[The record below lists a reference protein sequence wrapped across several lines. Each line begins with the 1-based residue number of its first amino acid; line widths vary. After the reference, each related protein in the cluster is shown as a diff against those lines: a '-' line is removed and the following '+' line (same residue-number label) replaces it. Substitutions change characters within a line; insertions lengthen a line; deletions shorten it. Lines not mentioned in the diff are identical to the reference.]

1 MQLYGTNFQ
10 FSFVKR
16 LAMEESVSAF
26 LDHIT
31 HQRQLSANTRAA
43 YQNDLSQLTRFF
55 RDQGVEDW
63 KADRAWVSAYARDL
77 LDRGYSASTRA
88 RKVAAVRSFYR
99 YLCEQGVVAED
110 PTQDLGSAHVERVA
124 PTVLT
129 RAQVDTL
136 FAAAE
141 EKASPEALRDQSIL
155 RLLYS
160 TGIRI
165 TEALGID
172 LADVDQESLHVLL
185 RSRNKESVVP
195 IDEVCLSALERY
207 VADSRPQLQTSR
219 SGEALFLNHR
229 GQRLTRQG
237 FWLILK
243 GYARAARLPEVTPQT
258 LRHTFAAHA
267 LEGSVPL
274 QRVRSMLGHASM
286 SSTQRYAQLAETP
299 TEAQPESDDAQ
310 D

>member
-1 MQLYGTNFQ
+1 
-10 FSFVKR
+10 
-16 LAMEESVSAF
+16 MEKAVTAF

-31 HQRQLSANTRAA
+31 QQRELSANTRAA
-43 YQNDLSQLTRFF
+43 YKNDLTQLTKFLRG
-55 RDQGVEDW
+55 QGVDNW
-63 KADRAWVSAYARDL
+63 QVDRAWVGAFAQDL
-77 LDRGYSASTRA
+77 LNRGYSASTRA

-99 YLCEQGVVAED
+99 YLCEQGIVAED
-110 PTQDLGSAHVERVA
+110 PTKELGSTHVERMV

-129 RAQVDTL
+129 HAQVRAL

-141 EKASPEALRDQSIL
+141 GKSSPEALRDLSIL
-155 RLLYS
+155 QLLYG

-172 LADVDQESLHVLL
+172 IADVVKESRHLVL
-185 RSRNKESVVP
+185 RSRNKQSVVP
-195 IDEVCLSALERY
+195 MSDECLAALEHY
-207 VADSRPQLQTSR
+207 LAESRPQLQTSR
-219 SGEALFLNHR
+219 SGEALYLNHR

-267 LEGSVPL
+267 LEESVPL
-274 QRVRSMLGHASM
+274 QRVRSMLGHTSM
-286 SSTQRYAQLAETP
+286 STTQRYAQLAEARSAA
-299 TEAQPESDDAQ
+299 EPENDENAQ

>member
-1 MQLYGTNFQ
+1 
-10 FSFVKR
+10 
-16 LAMEESVSAF
+16 MEESVSAF

-31 HQRQLSANTRAA
+31 QQRELSANTRAA
-43 YQNDLSQLTRFF
+43 YQNDLSQLTKFLRA
-55 RDQGVEDW
+55 QGVDCW
-63 KADRAWVSAYARDL
+63 QIDSTRVGAFAQNL

-99 YLCEQGVVAED
+99 YLCEQGIVAED
-110 PTQDLGSAHVERVA
+110 PTKDLGSTHVERMA

-129 RAQVDTL
+129 HAQVKAL

-141 EKASPEALRDQSIL
+141 EKSSPEALRDLSIL
-155 RLLYS
+155 HLLYS

-165 TEALGID
+165 TEALGVDMEDVIKESQH
-172 LADVDQESLHVLL
+172 LAL
-185 RSRNKESVVP
+185 RARNKQSVVP
-195 IDEVCLSALERY
+195 IDDVCLAAMERY
-207 VADSRPQLQTSR
+207 LTESRPQLQTSR
-219 SGEALFLNHR
+219 SGEALYLNHR
-229 GQRLTRQG
+229 GRRLTRQG

-274 QRVRSMLGHASM
+274 QRVRSMLGHTSM
-286 SSTQRYAQLAETP
+286 STTQRYAQLAETRAN
-299 TEAQPESDDAQ
+299 TEPENDENTQ

>member
-1 MQLYGTNFQ
+1 
-10 FSFVKR
+10 
-16 LAMEESVSAF
+16 MEESVSAF

-31 HQRQLSANTRAA
+31 QQRQLSANTRAA

-55 RDQGVEDW
+55 RAQGVEDW

-99 YLCEQGVVAED
+99 YLCEHGVIAED
-110 PTQDLGSAHVERVA
+110 PTQDLGSAQVERVA

-129 RAQVDTL
+129 RVQVDAL

-141 EKASPEALRDQSIL
+141 EKDTPEAFRDQSIL
-155 RLLYS
+155 RLLYG
-160 TGIRI
+160 TGVRI
-165 TEALGID
+165 TEALAID
-172 LADVDQESLHVLL
+172 LADVDSESLHILL

-195 IDEVCLSALERY
+195 IDEACLSALERY
-207 VADSRPQLQTSR
+207 VAESRPQLQNSR

-286 SSTQRYAQLAETP
+286 SSTQRYAQLAETR
-299 TEAQPESDDAQ
+299 TETDDAQ

>member
-1 MQLYGTNFQ
+1 
-10 FSFVKR
+10 
-16 LAMEESVSAF
+16 MEEAVSAF
-26 LDHIT
+26 LNHIT
-31 HQRQLSANTRAA
+31 QQRELSTNTRAA
-43 YQNDLSQLTRFF
+43 YQNDLSQLTKFL
-55 RDQGVEDW
+55 RDQGVDNW
-63 KADRAWVSAYARDL
+63 QVDRTWVGAFAQDL

-99 YLCEQGVVAED
+99 YLCEQGIVTED
-110 PTQDLGSAHVERVA
+110 PTKELGSTHVERMV

-129 RAQVDTL
+129 HAQVKAL

-141 EKASPEALRDQSIL
+141 EKSSPEAIRDLSIL
-155 RLLYS
+155 QLLYS

-172 LADVDQESLHVLL
+172 ISDVVKESRRLVL
-185 RSRNKESVVP
+185 RSRNKQSDVP
-195 IDEVCLSALERY
+195 INDSCLAAMERY
-207 VADSRPQLQTSR
+207 LVESRPQLQTSR
-219 SGEALFLNHR
+219 SGEAFFLNHR

-274 QRVRSMLGHASM
+274 QRVRSMLGHTST
-286 SSTQRYAQLAETP
+286 STTQRYALLAEARSAA
-299 TEAQPESDDAQ
+299 EPENDENSQ

>member
-1 MQLYGTNFQ
+1 
-10 FSFVKR
+10 
-16 LAMEESVSAF
+16 MEESVTAF
-26 LDHIT
+26 LDYIT
-31 HQRQLSANTRAA
+31 QHRELSANTRAA
-43 YQNDLSQLTRFF
+43 YRNDLSQLTKFLRS
-55 RDQGVEDW
+55 QGVSDW
-63 KADRAWVSAYARDL
+63 QVDHTWVGAFAQDL
-77 LDRGYSASTRA
+77 LNRGYSPSTRA

-99 YLCEQGVVAED
+99 YLSEQGIVSED
-110 PTQDLGSAHVERVA
+110 PTKDLGTTHVERMVPA
-124 PTVLT
+124 VLT
-129 RAQVDTL
+129 HAQVKSL

-141 EKASPEALRDQSIL
+141 AKDSPEALRDQSIL
-155 RLLYS
+155 QLLYS

-172 LADVDQESLHVLL
+172 ISDVAHDSRQLVV
-185 RSRNKESVVP
+185 RSRNKQSVLP
-195 IDEVCLSALERY
+195 LDEACLAAIARY
-207 VADSRPQLQTSR
+207 LAESRPQLQTSR

-274 QRVRSMLGHASM
+274 QRVRSMLGHTSV
-286 SSTQRYAQLAETP
+286 SSTQRYARLGDSPAA
-299 TEAQPESDDAQ
+299 AQPETDENVSD
-310 D
+310 

>member
-1 MQLYGTNFQ
+1 
-10 FSFVKR
+10 
-16 LAMEESVSAF
+16 MEESVASF
-26 LDHIT
+26 LNYIT
-31 HQRQLSANTRAA
+31 QQRELSANTRAA
-43 YQNDLSQLTRFF
+43 YQNDLTQLTKFLRA
-55 RDQGVEDW
+55 QGVSNW
-63 KADRAWVSAYARDL
+63 QVDRTWVGAFAQDL

-99 YLCEQGVVAED
+99 YLCEQGIVTED
-110 PTQDLGSAHVERVA
+110 PTKDLGSTHVERMV
-124 PTVLT
+124 PRVLT
-129 RAQVDTL
+129 HAQVRAL

-141 EKASPEALRDQSIL
+141 EKSSPEALRDQSIL
-155 RLLYS
+155 QLLYS

-172 LADVDQESLHVLL
+172 IGDVVEESQHLVL
-185 RSRNKESVVP
+185 RRRNKQSVVP
-195 IDEVCLSALERY
+195 LDEACLTAIERY
-207 VADSRPQLQTSR
+207 LAESRSLLQTSR

-267 LEGSVPL
+267 IEGKVPL
-274 QRVRSMLGHASM
+274 QRVRSMLGHTSI
-286 SSTQRYAQLAETP
+286 STTQRYAQLARTRTDP
-299 TEAQPESDDAQ
+299 KTESDENAQ

>member
-1 MQLYGTNFQ
+1 
-10 FSFVKR
+10 
-16 LAMEESVSAF
+16 MEESVSAF

-31 HQRQLSANTRAA
+31 QQRELSANTRAA
-43 YQNDLSQLTRFF
+43 YQNDLSQLTKFLRE
-55 RDQGVEDW
+55 QGVDTW
-63 KADRAWVSAYARDL
+63 QIDRTRVGTFAQNL

-99 YLCEQGVVAED
+99 YLCEQGIVAED
-110 PTQDLGSAHVERVA
+110 PTKELGSTHVERMV
-124 PTVLT
+124 PTVLSH
-129 RAQVDTL
+129 AQVKAL

-141 EKASPEALRDQSIL
+141 EKSSPEALRDLSIL
-155 RLLYS
+155 QLLYS
-160 TGIRI
+160 TGLRI

-172 LADVDQESLHVLL
+172 VGDVVRESQQVVL
-185 RSRNKESVVP
+185 RTRNKQSAVP
-195 IDEVCLSALERY
+195 IDDACLAAIGRY
-207 VADSRPQLQTSR
+207 LAESRPQLQTSR

-243 GYARAARLPEVTPQT
+243 GYARAARLPAVTPQT

-267 LEGSVPL
+267 LEESVPL
-274 QRVRSMLGHASM
+274 QRVRSMLGHTST
-286 SSTQRYAQLAETP
+286 STTQRYAQLAEARSAA
-299 TEAQPESDDAQ
+299 EPENDENTQ

>member
-1 MQLYGTNFQ
+1 
-10 FSFVKR
+10 
-16 LAMEESVSAF
+16 MEEAVSAF

-31 HQRQLSANTRAA
+31 QQRELSANTRAA
-43 YQNDLSQLTRFF
+43 YQNDLSQLTKFLRE
-55 RDQGVEDW
+55 QGVDNW
-63 KADRAWVSAYARDL
+63 QIDHNRVAAFAQNL

-99 YLCEQGVVAED
+99 YLCEQGIVAED
-110 PTQDLGSAHVERVA
+110 PTKDLGSTHVERMA

-129 RAQVDTL
+129 HAQVKAL

-141 EKASPEALRDQSIL
+141 EKSSPEALRDLSIL
-155 RLLYS
+155 HLLYS

-172 LADVDQESLHVLL
+172 IGDVTKESQHLAL
-185 RSRNKESVVP
+185 RSRNKQSVVP
-195 IDEVCLSALERY
+195 IDDVCLAAMERY
-207 VADSRPQLQTSR
+207 LAESRPQLQTSR
-219 SGEALFLNHR
+219 SGEALYLNHR
-229 GQRLTRQG
+229 GRRLTRQG

-274 QRVRSMLGHASM
+274 QRVRSMLGHTSM
-286 SSTQRYAQLAETP
+286 STTQRYAQLAETRAD
-299 TEAQPESDDAQ
+299 TEPENDETTQ

>member
-1 MQLYGTNFQ
+1 
-10 FSFVKR
+10 
-16 LAMEESVSAF
+16 MEESVAAF

-31 HQRQLSANTRAA
+31 QQRELSANTRAA
-43 YQNDLSQLTRFF
+43 YQNDLRQLTKFLRE
-55 RDQGVEDW
+55 QGAQDW
-63 KADRAWVSAYARDL
+63 QVDKAWVGAFVQNL
-77 LDRGYSASTRA
+77 MDRGYSSSTRA

-99 YLCEQGVVAED
+99 YLCEQGIVDEN
-110 PTQDLGSAHVERVA
+110 PTQDIVGTHVERMA

-129 RAQVDTL
+129 HDQVKAL

-141 EKASPEALRDQSIL
+141 EKTSPEALRDRSIL
-155 RLLYS
+155 HLLYS

-165 TEALGID
+165 TEALGVDIG
-172 LADVDQESLHVLL
+172 DVGRESQQLNL
-185 RSRNKESVVP
+185 RSRNKQSVVP
-195 IDEVCLSALERY
+195 INEACM
-207 VADSRPQLQTSR
+207 VAVDQYLAESRPQLQTSR
-219 SGEALFLNHR
+219 SGDALYLNHR

-274 QRVRSMLGHASM
+274 QRVRSMLGHTSA
-286 SSTQRYAQLAETP
+286 SSTQRYAELAGTP
-299 TEAQPESDDAQ
+299 PAEQPESDENSQ

>member
-1 MQLYGTNFQ
+1 
-10 FSFVKR
+10 
-16 LAMEESVSAF
+16 MEEAVSAF

-31 HQRQLSANTRAA
+31 QQRELSANTRAA
-43 YQNDLSQLTRFF
+43 YQNDLSQLTKFLRE
-55 RDQGVEDW
+55 QGVDNW
-63 KADRAWVSAYARDL
+63 QIDHNRVAAFAQNL

-99 YLCEQGVVAED
+99 YLCEQGIVAED
-110 PTQDLGSAHVERVA
+110 PTKDLGSTHVERMA
-124 PTVLT
+124 PTVLSH
-129 RAQVDTL
+129 AQVKAL

-141 EKASPEALRDQSIL
+141 EKSSPEALRDLSIL
-155 RLLYS
+155 HLLYS

-172 LADVDQESLHVLL
+172 IGDVTKESQHLAL
-185 RSRNKESVVP
+185 RSRNKQSVVP
-195 IDEVCLSALERY
+195 IDDVCLAAMERY
-207 VADSRPQLQTSR
+207 LAESRPQLQTSR
-219 SGEALFLNHR
+219 SGEALYLNHR
-229 GQRLTRQG
+229 GRRLTRQG

-274 QRVRSMLGHASM
+274 QRVRSMLGHTSM
-286 SSTQRYAQLAETP
+286 STTQRYAQLAETRAD
-299 TEAQPESDDAQ
+299 TEPENDETTQ

>member
-1 MQLYGTNFQ
+1 
-10 FSFVKR
+10 
-16 LAMEESVSAF
+16 MEESVASF
-26 LDHIT
+26 LDYIT
-31 HQRQLSANTRAA
+31 QQRELSANTRAA
-43 YQNDLSQLTRFF
+43 YQNDLTQLTKFLRA
-55 RDQGVEDW
+55 QGVSNW
-63 KADRAWVSAYARDL
+63 QVDRTWVGAFAQDL

-99 YLCEQGVVAED
+99 YLCEQGIVTED
-110 PTQDLGSAHVERVA
+110 PTKDLGSTHVERMV
-124 PTVLT
+124 PRVLT
-129 RAQVDTL
+129 HAQVRAL

-141 EKASPEALRDQSIL
+141 EKSSPEALRDQSIL
-155 RLLYS
+155 QLLYS

-172 LADVDQESLHVLL
+172 IGDVVEESQHLVL
-185 RSRNKESVVP
+185 RRRNKQSVVP
-195 IDEVCLSALERY
+195 LDEACLTAIERY
-207 VADSRPQLQTSR
+207 LAESRSLLQTSR

-267 LEGSVPL
+267 IEGSVPL
-274 QRVRSMLGHASM
+274 QRVRSMLGHTSI
-286 SSTQRYAQLAETP
+286 STTQRYTQLARTRTDP
-299 TEAQPESDDAQ
+299 KPESDENAQ

>member
-1 MQLYGTNFQ
+1 
-10 FSFVKR
+10 
-16 LAMEESVSAF
+16 MEESVASF
-26 LDHIT
+26 LNYIT
-31 HQRQLSANTRAA
+31 QQRELSANTRAA
-43 YQNDLSQLTRFF
+43 YQNDLTQLTKFLRA
-55 RDQGVEDW
+55 QGVSNW
-63 KADRAWVSAYARDL
+63 QVDRTWVGAFAQDL

-99 YLCEQGVVAED
+99 YLCEQGIVTED
-110 PTQDLGSAHVERVA
+110 PTKDLGSTHVERMV
-124 PTVLT
+124 PRVLT
-129 RAQVDTL
+129 HAQVRAL

-141 EKASPEALRDQSIL
+141 EKSSPEALRDQSIL
-155 RLLYS
+155 QLLYS

-172 LADVDQESLHVLL
+172 IGDVVEESQHLVL
-185 RSRNKESVVP
+185 RRRNKQSVVP
-195 IDEVCLSALERY
+195 LDEACLTAIERY
-207 VADSRPQLQTSR
+207 LAESRSLLQTSR

-267 LEGSVPL
+267 IEGSVPL
-274 QRVRSMLGHASM
+274 QRVRSMLGHTSI
-286 SSTQRYAQLAETP
+286 STTQRYAQLARTRTDP
-299 TEAQPESDDAQ
+299 KPESDENAQ

>member
-1 MQLYGTNFQ
+1 
-10 FSFVKR
+10 
-16 LAMEESVSAF
+16 MEEAVSAF

-31 HQRQLSANTRAA
+31 QQRELSANTRAA
-43 YQNDLSQLTRFF
+43 YQNDLSQLTKFLRE
-55 RDQGVEDW
+55 QGVENWQIDSNRV
-63 KADRAWVSAYARDL
+63 AAFARNL

-99 YLCEQGVVAED
+99 YLCEQGIVAED
-110 PTQDLGSAHVERVA
+110 PTKDLGSTHVERMA

-129 RAQVDTL
+129 HAQVKAL

-141 EKASPEALRDQSIL
+141 EKSSPEALRDLSIL
-155 RLLYS
+155 HLLYS

-172 LADVDQESLHVLL
+172 IGDVTKESQHLAL
-185 RSRNKESVVP
+185 RSRNKQSVVP
-195 IDEVCLSALERY
+195 IDDVCLAAMERY
-207 VADSRPQLQTSR
+207 LAESRPQLQTSR
-219 SGEALFLNHR
+219 SGEALYLNHR
-229 GQRLTRQG
+229 GRRLTRQG

-274 QRVRSMLGHASM
+274 QRVRSMLGHTSM
-286 SSTQRYAQLAETP
+286 STTQRYAQLAETRAD
-299 TEAQPESDDAQ
+299 TEPENDETTQ

>member
-1 MQLYGTNFQ
+1 
-10 FSFVKR
+10 
-16 LAMEESVSAF
+16 MEESVSAF

-31 HQRQLSANTRAA
+31 QQRELSANTRAA
-43 YQNDLSQLTRFF
+43 YQNDLSQLTKFLRE
-55 RDQGVEDW
+55 QGVDTW
-63 KADRAWVSAYARDL
+63 QIDHTRVGAFARNL

-99 YLCEQGVVAED
+99 YLCEQGIVAED
-110 PTQDLGSAHVERVA
+110 PTKELGSTHVERMV
-124 PTVLT
+124 PTVLSH
-129 RAQVDTL
+129 AQVKAL

-141 EKASPEALRDQSIL
+141 EKSSPEALRDLSIL
-155 RLLYS
+155 QLLYS
-160 TGIRI
+160 TGLRI

-172 LADVDQESLHVLL
+172 VGDVVRESPQVVL
-185 RSRNKESVVP
+185 RTRNKQSAVP
-195 IDEVCLSALERY
+195 IDDACLAAIERY
-207 VADSRPQLQTSR
+207 LVESRPQLQTSR

-243 GYARAARLPEVTPQT
+243 GYARTARLPAVTPQT

-274 QRVRSMLGHASM
+274 QRVRSMLGHTST
-286 SSTQRYAQLAETP
+286 STTQRYAQLAEARSAA
-299 TEAQPESDDAQ
+299 EPENDENIQ

>member
-1 MQLYGTNFQ
+1 
-10 FSFVKR
+10 
-16 LAMEESVSAF
+16 MEESVSAF

-31 HQRQLSANTRAA
+31 QQRELSANTRAA

-55 RDQGVEDW
+55 RAQGIEDW

-88 RKVAAVRSFYR
+88 RKAAAVRSFYR
-99 YLCEQGVVAED
+99 YLYEHGVVTED

-129 RAQVDTL
+129 HAQVDAL
-136 FAAAE
+136 FAATE

-160 TGIRI
+160 TGVRI

-172 LADVDQESLHVLL
+172 LADVDNESLRILL
-185 RSRNKESVVP
+185 RSRNKESVIPV
-195 IDEVCLSALERY
+195 DEACLSALERY
-207 VADSRPQLQTSR
+207 VAESRPQLQTSR

-267 LEGSVPL
+267 LEGSVPM

-286 SSTQRYAQLAETP
+286 SSTQRYAQLAETS
-299 TEAQPESDDAQ
+299 TETDDDQ

>member
-1 MQLYGTNFQ
+1 
-10 FSFVKR
+10 
-16 LAMEESVSAF
+16 MEEAVSAF

-31 HQRQLSANTRAA
+31 QQRELSANTRAA
-43 YQNDLSQLTRFF
+43 YQNDLSQLTKFLREQDVDNWQIDHNRVAAF
-55 RDQGVEDW
+55 
-63 KADRAWVSAYARDL
+63 ARNL

-99 YLCEQGVVAED
+99 YLCEQGIVAED
-110 PTQDLGSAHVERVA
+110 PTKDLGSTHVERMA

-129 RAQVDTL
+129 HAQVKAL

-141 EKASPEALRDQSIL
+141 EKSSPEALRDLSIL
-155 RLLYS
+155 HLLYS

-172 LADVDQESLHVLL
+172 IGDITKESQHLAL
-185 RSRNKESVVP
+185 RSRNKQSVVP
-195 IDEVCLSALERY
+195 IDDVCLAAMERY
-207 VADSRPQLQTSR
+207 LAESRPQLQTSR
-219 SGEALFLNHR
+219 SGEALYLNHR
-229 GQRLTRQG
+229 GRRLTRQG

-274 QRVRSMLGHASM
+274 QRVRSMLGHTSM
-286 SSTQRYAQLAETP
+286 STTQRYAQLEETRAD
-299 TEAQPESDDAQ
+299 TEPENDETTQ

>member
-1 MQLYGTNFQ
+1 
-10 FSFVKR
+10 
-16 LAMEESVSAF
+16 MEEAVSAF

-31 HQRQLSANTRAA
+31 QQRELSANTRAA
-43 YQNDLSQLTRFF
+43 YQNDLSQLTKFLREQDVDNWQIDHNRVAAFA
-55 RDQGVEDW
+55 QN
-63 KADRAWVSAYARDL
+63 L

-99 YLCEQGVVAED
+99 YLCEQGIVAED
-110 PTQDLGSAHVERVA
+110 PTKDLGSTHVERMV
-124 PTVLT
+124 PTVLSH
-129 RAQVDTL
+129 AQVKAL

-141 EKASPEALRDQSIL
+141 EKSSPEALRDLSIL
-155 RLLYS
+155 HLLYS

-172 LADVDQESLHVLL
+172 IGDVTKESQHLAL
-185 RSRNKESVVP
+185 RSRNKQSVVP
-195 IDEVCLSALERY
+195 IDDVCLAAMERY
-207 VADSRPQLQTSR
+207 LAESRPQLQTSR
-219 SGEALFLNHR
+219 SGEALYLNHR
-229 GQRLTRQG
+229 GRRLTRQG

-274 QRVRSMLGHASM
+274 QRVRSMLGHTSM
-286 SSTQRYAQLAETP
+286 STTQRYAQLAETRAD
-299 TEAQPESDDAQ
+299 TEPENDETTQ

>member
-1 MQLYGTNFQ
+1 
-10 FSFVKR
+10 
-16 LAMEESVSAF
+16 MEESVASF
-26 LDHIT
+26 LNYIT
-31 HQRQLSANTRAA
+31 QQRELSANTRAA
-43 YQNDLSQLTRFF
+43 YQNDLTQLTKFLRA
-55 RDQGVEDW
+55 QGVSNW
-63 KADRAWVSAYARDL
+63 QVDRTWVGAFAQDL

-99 YLCEQGVVAED
+99 YLCEQGIVTED
-110 PTQDLGSAHVERVA
+110 PTKDLGSTHVERMV
-124 PTVLT
+124 PRVLT
-129 RAQVDTL
+129 HAQVRAL

-141 EKASPEALRDQSIL
+141 EKSSPEALRDQSIL
-155 RLLYS
+155 QLLYS

-172 LADVDQESLHVLL
+172 IGDVVEESQHLVL
-185 RSRNKESVVP
+185 RRRNKQSVVP
-195 IDEVCLSALERY
+195 LDEACLTAIERY
-207 VADSRPQLQTSR
+207 LAESRSLLQTSR

-267 LEGSVPL
+267 IEGRVPL
-274 QRVRSMLGHASM
+274 QRVRSMLGHTSI
-286 SSTQRYAQLAETP
+286 STTQRYAQLARTRTDP
-299 TEAQPESDDAQ
+299 KPESDENAQ

>member
-1 MQLYGTNFQ
+1 
-10 FSFVKR
+10 
-16 LAMEESVSAF
+16 MEESVASF
-26 LDHIT
+26 LDYIT
-31 HQRQLSANTRAA
+31 QQRELSANTRAA
-43 YQNDLSQLTRFF
+43 YQNDLTQLTKFLRA
-55 RDQGVEDW
+55 QGVSNW
-63 KADRAWVSAYARDL
+63 QVDRTWVGAFAQDL

-99 YLCEQGVVAED
+99 YLCEQGIVTED
-110 PTQDLGSAHVERVA
+110 PTKDLGSTHVERMV
-124 PTVLT
+124 PRVLT
-129 RAQVDTL
+129 HAQVRAL

-141 EKASPEALRDQSIL
+141 EKSSPEALRDQSIL
-155 RLLYS
+155 QLLYS

-172 LADVDQESLHVLL
+172 IGDVVEESQHLVL
-185 RSRNKESVVP
+185 RRRNKQSVVP
-195 IDEVCLSALERY
+195 LDEACLTAIERY
-207 VADSRPQLQTSR
+207 LAESRSLLQTSR

-267 LEGSVPL
+267 IEGSVPL
-274 QRVRSMLGHASM
+274 QRVRSMLGHTSI
-286 SSTQRYAQLAETP
+286 STTQRYAQLARTRTDP
-299 TEAQPESDDAQ
+299 KTESDENAQ

>member
-1 MQLYGTNFQ
+1 
-10 FSFVKR
+10 
-16 LAMEESVSAF
+16 MEESVSAF

-31 HQRQLSANTRAA
+31 QQRELSANTRAA
-43 YQNDLSQLTRFF
+43 YQNDLSQLTKFLRA
-55 RDQGVEDW
+55 QGVDSW
-63 KADRAWVSAYARDL
+63 QIDSTRVGAFAQNL

-99 YLCEQGVVAED
+99 YLCEQGIVAED
-110 PTQDLGSAHVERVA
+110 PTKDLGSTHVERMA

-129 RAQVDTL
+129 HAQVKAL

-141 EKASPEALRDQSIL
+141 EKSSPEALRDLSIL
-155 RLLYS
+155 HLLYS

-165 TEALGID
+165 TEALGVDMEDVIKESQH
-172 LADVDQESLHVLL
+172 LAL
-185 RSRNKESVVP
+185 RARNKQSVVP
-195 IDEVCLSALERY
+195 IDDVCLAAMERY
-207 VADSRPQLQTSR
+207 LTESRPQLQTSR
-219 SGEALFLNHR
+219 SGEALYLNHR
-229 GQRLTRQG
+229 GRRLTRQG

-274 QRVRSMLGHASM
+274 QRVRSMLGHTSM
-286 SSTQRYAQLAETP
+286 STTQRYAQLAETRAD
-299 TEAQPESDDAQ
+299 TEPENDEKTQ
-310 D
+310 G

>member
-1 MQLYGTNFQ
+1 
-10 FSFVKR
+10 
-16 LAMEESVSAF
+16 MEEAVSAF

-31 HQRQLSANTRAA
+31 QQRELSANTRAA
-43 YQNDLSQLTRFF
+43 YQNDLSQLTKFLRE
-55 RDQGVEDW
+55 QGVDNW
-63 KADRAWVSAYARDL
+63 QIDRNRVAAFAQNL

-99 YLCEQGVVAED
+99 YLCEQGIVAED
-110 PTQDLGSAHVERVA
+110 PTKDLGSTHVERMA

-129 RAQVDTL
+129 HAQVKAL

-141 EKASPEALRDQSIL
+141 EKSSPEALRDLSIL
-155 RLLYS
+155 HLLYS

-172 LADVDQESLHVLL
+172 IGDVTKESQHLAL
-185 RSRNKESVVP
+185 RSRNKQSVVP
-195 IDEVCLSALERY
+195 IDDVCLAAMERY
-207 VADSRPQLQTSR
+207 LAESRPQLQTSR
-219 SGEALFLNHR
+219 SGEALYLNHR
-229 GQRLTRQG
+229 GRRLTRQG

-274 QRVRSMLGHASM
+274 QRVRSMLGHTSM
-286 SSTQRYAQLAETP
+286 STTQRYAQLAETRAD
-299 TEAQPESDDAQ
+299 TEPENDETTQ